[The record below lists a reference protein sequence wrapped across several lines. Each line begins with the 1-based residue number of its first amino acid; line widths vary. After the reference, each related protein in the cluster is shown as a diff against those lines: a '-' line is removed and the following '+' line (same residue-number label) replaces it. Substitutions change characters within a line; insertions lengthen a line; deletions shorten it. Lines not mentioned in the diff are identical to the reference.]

1 MVYYVFIIQ
10 KRKGSVLVETKE
22 IQQSYISKIVDEASQ
37 IPTECQEYVLA
48 VMHAMV
54 FTRNVIK
61 KESN

>member
-1 MVYYVFIIQ
+1 M
-10 KRKGSVLVETKE
+10 ETKE
-22 IQQSYISKIVDEASQ
+22 MQQSYISKIVDEASQ